1 MGYFRELPDLQY
13 QSPLLHKKS
22 SRDYVLA
29 KNLFR
34 RVKLLDWLSDIST
47 VFDKY
52 QIEEGERPDNVAR
65 KLYGKATLDW
75 VVLITANITNS
86 KDQWPLSNEE
96 LYQFASEKYG
106 TTLNDIHHYETR
118 TVKDAEGRLILKGGQ
133 VVDSTF
139 TIPAPYEYQT
149 SSTSTYTRSTASYSI
164 ISEAETLQDTSSYS
178 AGGDINPTTGIS
190 NWEYETRK
198 NTEKRSIYLLRP
210 LYLQQFLNDMRIVMH
225 YDKSS
230 QRLNPKTIRTENT
243 RLTGP

>member
-1 MGYFRELPDLQY
+1 MGYFNELPDLDY
-13 QSPLLHKKS
+13 QSPVLHKKS
-22 SRDYVLA
+22 SRDYIRV

-34 RVKLLDWLSDIST
+34 RVKLLDWISEIAT

-52 QIEEGERPDNVAR
+52 QIPEGARPDTVANQ
-65 KLYGKATLDW
+65 LYGASQYDW
-75 VVLITANITNS
+75 VLLITAGINNI
-86 KDQWPLSNEE
+86 KDQWPLNNEE

-149 SSTSTYTRSTASYSI
+149 SATSTYTKSTASYNI
-164 ISEAETLQDTSSYS
+164 ISDAETIQDTSSYS
-178 AGGDINPTTGIS
+178 AGGNINPTTGIS

-198 NTEKRSIYLLRP
+198 NTEKRSIYILRP
-210 LYLQQFLNDMRIVMH
+210 LYLQQFLNDMRVVMH

-230 QRLNPKTIRTENT
+230 QRLNSKVIRTENT